1 MGIVLTKYEDSA
13 NNNVVFDVSKF
24 DYSFAEDA
32 FPGDSQDD
40 YSDILLEAGSDYTV
54 TQQTT
59 SEDSMG
65 DVIDVVE
72 TSFTAR
78 AYLQHLDLKSSD
90 LKGLG
95 ISVEGSIK
103 GFFKHEY
110 VIGNDTFVVKEGDVI
125 TDEDSKDWKII
136 KILGERNLSND
147 EILRVT
153 ILERIDN
160 EGTP

>member
-78 AYLQHLDLKSSD
+78 AYLQHLFGACSIRTATDSGTNQSRI
-90 LKGLG
+90 GRRACRPG
-95 ISVEGSIK
+95 PVFRPAGSHPVRS
-103 GFFKHEY
+103 GDRPGSGCRHRRRCGKHRRP
-110 VIGNDTFVVKEGDVI
+110 G
-125 TDEDSKDWKII
+125 
-136 KILGERNLSND
+136 R
-147 EILRVT
+147 
-153 ILERIDN
+153 
-160 EGTP
+160 